1 MVENCR
7 DTDKRQGG
15 ATPIAHS
22 QAVFERVLAEIP
34 KLVEGIKQ
42 RGLGMKMVFRAPGSE
57 GEHNGFNWAGEY
69 SFGQEFQPDDDDA
82 TKRTK
87 AEKQIRRLTD
97 DFEWKED
104 GSLELT
110 QHIPGKVD

>member
-1 MVENCR
+1 MYIDETCSTPDIQDSLQTSTFILLARLTKVRIIVSMVENCR

-69 SFGQEFQPDDDDA
+69 SFGQEFQ
-82 TKRTK
+82 
-87 AEKQIRRLTD
+87 
-97 DFEWKED
+97 
-104 GSLELT
+104 
-110 QHIPGKVD
+110 